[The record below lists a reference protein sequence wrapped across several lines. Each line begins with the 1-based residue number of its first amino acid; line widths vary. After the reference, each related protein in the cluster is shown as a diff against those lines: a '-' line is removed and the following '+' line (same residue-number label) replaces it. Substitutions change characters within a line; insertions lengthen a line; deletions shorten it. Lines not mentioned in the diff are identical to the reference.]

1 MMTKKFSKEEYYHTG
16 HWKEVLRGEASYY
29 DILGLTLADR
39 ISVEEIDRAHQD
51 RWTWWK
57 QVQKDKDSGGE
68 ARYSPKVEDA
78 GPMVEKALGRL
89 EQARETLRD
98 KDKRRSYD
106 QTLLEER
113 TRPLLD
119 YLKRALKDQILS
131 EEEKQ
136 HALDIAAEL
145 GIDAIQAQVVI
156 SEALVK
162 ANAQYQRV
170 ATSSVNLYKQLG
182 VPDFSSYPDIKRKYD
197 EEHAAYINKSA
208 GAKAAAKF
216 HYDKIIEAFEVL
228 KDTDKRRAHDEELKA
243 PKGPVPLGVPVL
255 TLVPDAPTYEFKN
268 VRRGV
273 TLSETIVIRNSEA
286 GLLQGDI
293 TTDVDVA
300 AWLKPD
306 RNRLVEKHEQSL
318 VISVITANI
327 PRNVFHARGTVTI
340 TTNGGIGNVPF
351 DVFLE
356 DYGTELLRFKSAYV
370 PLVASFV
377 GLVGSIVSGT
387 QLVWLIWPS
396 ALVFAVWNQIQRLV
410 VQGTVGGADRIK
422 ALASSFAVGAVGGL
436 IASLVVDWIAPSL
449 PHLTGFVVGAWLGG
463 FLFYLLARRLFDLG
477 MASLFSTPRLSLLP
491 QGLSVAI
498 AGIPLMMYWS
508 GGGQEPA
515 RTVVATTKSSLTSK
529 LLEAEQCIER
539 RNIACAT
546 AATDEVLR
554 VDPRNSAALDIQR
567 RVADQIRDQ
576 GRVRPP
582 VPPDVIASSVAVPP
596 QPVPMAQDPR
606 TGCHVWKP
614 LLVPNDAVMWSGPCV
629 RGFAEGRGTAQWTVG
644 GKNTLT
650 YAGEFRAGLL
660 QGPGKMTGAGGDR
673 YEGGYRDG
681 KREGRGVYIH
691 DTGDRYDG
699 EFKDNRRD
707 GQGTLTRANG
717 TRVEGIF
724 IAGQPPANTAQE
736 GAHEASGA
744 GQGSAEEQRQAVADD
759 AASRARAQQE
769 ERARTQNER
778 AEAARKD
785 ADDAATRARA
795 EQVERQRIQIERTED
810 AKTRSERVATAQAN
824 YQQAVAIAQ
833 REYQQAVSANQS
845 GYQQKAAAA
854 QRALQQ
860 ELSDA
865 QAKLGQAQ
873 SIAQG
878 ALRMA
883 QQGTKNQ
890 IALSLAQ
897 NFYQQS
903 VADAQATYQSTQ
915 ATANAQYQQT
925 VNGAQA
931 DLSTSTREAQ
941 AMLQQRSAD
950 ARAALQLAA
959 K

>member
-1 MMTKKFSKEEYYHTG
+1 MATSFNKGRYYSDKDFRKVVLQESSYYEVLGLSTGAQLSVDDIELAHKERNDWWEAVKKLRDTGRRNEMVDDASPIIEEAMEKLLLA
-16 HWKEVLRGEASYY
+16 KEVL
-29 DILGLTLADR
+29 
-39 ISVEEIDRAHQD
+39 Q
-51 RWTWWK
+51 
-57 QVQKDKDSGGE
+57 DKDQ
-68 ARYSPKVEDA
+68 R
-78 GPMVEKALGRL
+78 KA
-89 EQARETLRD
+89 
-98 KDKRRSYD
+98 YD
-106 QTLLEER
+106 QTLLKER
-113 TRPLLD
+113 HKPLID
-119 YLKRALKDQILS
+119 VINISMSDGILS
-131 EEEKQ
+131 REEKENIL
-136 HALDIAAEL
+136 AFAANR
-145 GIDAIQAQVVI
+145 GIDPSQAEELI
-156 SEALVK
+156 SAALV
-162 ANAQYQRV
+162 NAG
-170 ATSSVNLYKQLG
+170 ATYEPEPTSKCNFYKQLG
-182 VPDFSSYPDIKRKYD
+182 IPDFSDYPAIKIKYD

-208 GAKAAAKF
+208 GAKAAAKSR
-216 HYDKIIEAFEVL
+216 YDKVIEAFEVL
-228 KDTDKRRAHDEELKA
+228 KDPDKKREHDEELRA
-243 PKGPVPLGVPVL
+243 PKSLVPPGAPVL
-255 TLVPDAPTYEFKN
+255 TLVPSAPRYELKDI
-268 VRRGV
+268 RRGV
-273 TLSETIVIRNSEA
+273 TLTETIVIRNSEA

-293 TTDVDVA
+293 ATDADA
-300 AWLKPD
+300 TIWLKPD
-306 RNRLVEKHEQSL
+306 RNRLLEKHEQSL
-318 VISVITANI
+318 AISIVTANI
-327 PRNVFHARGTVTI
+327 PRNVFHASGTVTI
-340 TTNGGIGNVPF
+340 TTNGGVGSVPF

-356 DYGTELLRFKSAYV
+356 GYGTELLRFKSAYL

-387 QLVWLIWPS
+387 YLVWLIWPS

-463 FLFYLLARRLFDLG
+463 FIFYLLARRLFDLG

-498 AGIPLMMYWS
+498 AGIPLMMYWP

-539 RNIACAT
+539 RNVACAT
-546 AATDEVLR
+546 TATDEVLR

-582 VPPDVIASSVAVPP
+582 VPPDGIPSSVAVPP
-596 QPVPMAQDPR
+596 QTVAMAQDPR

-614 LLVPNDAVMWSGPCV
+614 LLASNDAVRWSGPCV
-629 RGFAEGRGTAQWTVG
+629 RGFAEGHGTAQWTVD

-650 YAGEFRAGLL
+650 YEGEFRAGLL

-699 EFKDNRRD
+699 EFKDNKRD
-707 GQGTLTRANG
+707 GHGTLTRADG

-724 IAGQPPANTAQE
+724 IAGKPPADTAQQ
-736 GAHEASGA
+736 GAHEASGT
-744 GQGSAEEQRQAVADD
+744 GQGLAEGQRQAVTDD

-769 ERARTQNER
+769 ERARTQNQR

-795 EQVERQRIQIERTED
+795 EQVERQRIQIERTDD
-810 AKTRSERVATAQAN
+810 AKTKSERVATAQAN

-865 QAKLGQAQ
+865 QAKLRQTQ

-878 ALRMA
+878 ALQMA

-915 ATANAQYQQT
+915 ATANAEYQQT